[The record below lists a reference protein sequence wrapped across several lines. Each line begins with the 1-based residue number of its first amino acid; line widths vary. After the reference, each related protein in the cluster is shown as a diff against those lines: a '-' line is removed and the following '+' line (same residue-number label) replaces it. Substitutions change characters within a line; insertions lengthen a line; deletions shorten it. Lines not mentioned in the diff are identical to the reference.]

1 MRFTIDVKFPSD
13 DAKEAFL
20 TRLGTVRDLM
30 SPPGSAK
37 LDNHGLLSALL
48 SLAEDRQHQHARRA
62 VPSAS
67 SESEAEYNP
76 RSSVLPAGGK

>member
-1 MRFTIDVKFPSD
+1 
-13 DAKEAFL
+13 
-20 TRLGTVRDLM
+20 M

-48 SLAEDRQHQHARRA
+48 SLAEDRQHLHARRA